1 MRELKEQERDMQVV
15 QAVSAGILATQKTY
29 VGWGGWPWGVVP
41 AGIMAA
47 LSAKNISNMKKLKFR
62 DGGLAEGATHE
73 QGGIPVKMG
82 GRIAEIEHH
91 EIINA
96 RPVYEHPVTR
106 ALANFN
112 QTFHGKRRIPNA
124 RDVKSVNLEYKDG
137 GRETLTT
144 SRQGLP
150 SASRLFFR
158 DGGLA
163 DTGGTSYSSS
173 GSGGMSQIDLD
184 RLFSKIS
191 FNISAES
198 DISTEKLAYKVA
210 VVQNKMK
217 AGGLNLEKV

>member
-1 MRELKEQERDMQVV
+1 
-15 QAVSAGILATQKTY
+15 
-29 VGWGGWPWGVVP
+29 
-41 AGIMAA
+41 
-47 LSAKNISNMKKLKFR
+47 
-62 DGGLAEGATHE
+62 
-73 QGGIPVKMG
+73 
-82 GRIAEIEHH
+82 
-91 EIINA
+91 
-96 RPVYEHPVTR
+96 
-106 ALANFN
+106 
-112 QTFHGKRRIPNA
+112 
-124 RDVKSVNLEYKDG
+124 
-137 GRETLTT
+137 LTT

-184 RLFSKIS
+184 RLFSRIS